1 MGPAE
6 PDSIILLMR
15 SGQRFS
21 PPPIRPQPACTAT
34 PRRVGALL
42 AAMIGFGALPTLA
55 QEATPVAATTLPL
68 DLNLAATDAAPAPSS
83 AASPPTL
90 ASEARTPGV
99 GFEPPEPRLSYLLGA
114 GLRSSPNYSGAAGSR
129 HRLSPVWLVS
139 YGRFKLSTGGANA
152 LLGYGAEMG
161 GSGATATLL
170 SLRALQLNASLGFD
184 NGRSAS
190 DDPRLSGL
198 PDVRR
203 TITGRLG
210 LGLAL
215 GYGWAVGTGL
225 TQDLL
230 GRDAGS
236 QVDASL
242 SYTWQVS
249 PRTRLVLGG
258 GTSWG
263 NGTYMNS
270 HYGVPAGASSLP
282 AYQAGAGFY
291 SRSIGVSFTSA
302 LTQQWLVYG
311 GLGGT
316 HIEHGAR
323 HPARLLPGLI
333 VKQAGLAQ
341 GLLRV
346 AHEARQVQLHPIAV
360 QPQAGAGPGK
370 TLAQQI
376 APQALALHAGGEIAR
391 RILPTA
397 VVAQTGQH
405 AGGAVRVVLLQPLG
419 EHLAQLPGQAQHG
432 VEGRTGTGLSGR
444 RQHLLHVFVEE
455 GDLRRHAHPH
465 RHPRLGQCAD
475 RAQAPLRRR
484 GPGLQAAR
492 QLGVQGGDGHIHRH
506 QALARHGA
514 QQIQVA
520 LDQAGLG
527 DQRERVLVSL
537 QDLDHAPRQAQL
549 ALYRLVAVGGRAQVG
564 HAGLVGGPRQGLRQ
578 QLGQVVLGHDPGLEV
593 QARRITQVAV
603 GGPRIAVAA
612 AMLAAPVGVDRL
624 VKSDVGRIVAAQGTA
639 RGLGDHLGGRSG
651 RIGVKPLGAHPAI
664 VRPLAL
670 VLAESMRHRT
680 GHAPPLQHLH
690 RPGHDGRRA
699 EIVHEGSND
708 CIFIQFIGKTDAAL
722 TSWANAHQRSMYG
735 RRSSSKVQA
744 SRGCW
749 CSSQ

>member
-42 AAMIGFGALPTLA
+42 AAMIGLGALPTLA

-152 LLGYGAEMG
+152 L
-161 GSGATATLL
+161 
-170 SLRALQLNASLGFD
+170 LGFD

-316 HIEHGAR
+316 QLRG
-323 HPARLLPGLI
+323 PAR
-333 VKQAGLAQ
+333 AS
-341 GLLRV
+341 
-346 AHEARQVQLHPIAV
+346 
-360 QPQAGAGPGK
+360 
-370 TLAQQI
+370 
-376 APQALALHAGGEIAR
+376 
-391 RILPTA
+391 
-397 VVAQTGQH
+397 
-405 AGGAVRVVLLQPLG
+405 PLT
-419 EHLAQLPGQAQHG
+419 ERPNG
-432 VEGRTGTGLSGR
+432 VS
-444 RQHLLHVFVEE
+444 
-455 GDLRRHAHPH
+455 AN
-465 RHPRLGQCAD
+465 
-475 RAQAPLRRR
+475 
-484 GPGLQAAR
+484 
-492 QLGVQGGDGHIHRH
+492 LGV
-506 QALARHGA
+506 A
-514 QQIQVA
+514 
-520 LDQAGLG
+520 
-527 DQRERVLVSL
+527 
-537 QDLDHAPRQAQL
+537 
-549 ALYRLVAVGGRAQVG
+549 YRYR
-564 HAGLVGGPRQGLRQ
+564 
-578 QLGQVVLGHDPGLEV
+578 
-593 QARRITQVAV
+593 
-603 GGPRIAVAA
+603 
-612 AMLAAPVGVDRL
+612 
-624 VKSDVGRIVAAQGTA
+624 
-639 RGLGDHLGGRSG
+639 
-651 RIGVKPLGAHPAI
+651 
-664 VRPLAL
+664 
-670 VLAESMRHRT
+670 
-680 GHAPPLQHLH
+680 
-690 RPGHDGRRA
+690 
-699 EIVHEGSND
+699 
-708 CIFIQFIGKTDAAL
+708 
-722 TSWANAHQRSMYG
+722 
-735 RRSSSKVQA
+735 
-744 SRGCW
+744 
-749 CSSQ
+749 